1 MVAAGSVAAAGCA
14 WPARAMCAVSAA
26 STAASTGSG
35 QDARTVSGSHDS
47 TTTTAAQPA
56 GNCQLSPATLVDSMI
71 TKAAAVSSQS
81 GRLR

>member
-1 MVAAGSVAAAGCA
+1 
-14 WPARAMCAVSAA
+14 MCTVSAV

-56 GNCQLSPATLVDSMI
+56 GNCQLSPATPADSMI

-81 GRLR
+81 GRLQ